1 MNDTTQKQIAKLET
15 AVTNLQKLV
24 TNLVRQAQ
32 LTQREIRTL
41 KAKNESLNYEISR
54 LSSKISK

>member
-15 AVTNLQKLV
+15 AVTNLQKIV
-24 TNLVRQAQ
+24 NNLVKQAQ

-54 LSSKISK
+54 LSSKLSK